1 MSLLAVPTSS
11 FNPFPLPKQY
21 IYPHI
26 PDTKLK
32 PNDPFFLTSNNYLS
46 TNRRIICLW
55 TCTITVLKND
65 VIPYSWLFTCA
76 FKAHKY

>member
-11 FNPFPLPKQY
+11 FNPFPLPKY

-26 PDTKLK
+26 PDTKLT
-32 PNDPFFLTSNNYLS
+32 PNGPFFLTSNNYLS
-46 TNRRIICLW
+46 TKRRIICLW

-65 VIPYSWLFTCA
+65 VIPYRWLLTCA